1 MKTRFSLKP
10 VITIGRAEL
19 TLIDRWRGYGYF
31 EGMLKLSQH
40 RSSSV
45 CLIAKIDPAQLV
57 DEGEWN
63 VEVVSASPELIH
75 EIAIVNGEKVV

>member
-1 MKTRFSLKP
+1 MKTRISLKP
-10 VITIGRAEL
+10 MITIGRAEL

-31 EGMLKLSQH
+31 EGVLKLNQH
-40 RSSSV
+40 RVSSI
-45 CLIAKIDPAQLV
+45 CLIAKIDPPQLI
-57 DEGEWN
+57 DGGEWN